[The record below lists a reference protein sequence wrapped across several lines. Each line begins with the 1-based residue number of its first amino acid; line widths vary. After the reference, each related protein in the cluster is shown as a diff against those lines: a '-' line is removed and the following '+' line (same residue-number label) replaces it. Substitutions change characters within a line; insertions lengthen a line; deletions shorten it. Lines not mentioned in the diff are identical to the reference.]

1 MLSQYDEGYALEF
14 EIRDGTDAAS
24 DLSAYTVTLKGTRAD
39 TLAYSFAGTVSTN
52 VLTFVIDTTMTACA
66 GRGTAEIAIK
76 DTANDVLFATFNMPV
91 FVERAAVPEGSID
104 ADVERAQEIA
114 EQVQEIVDNAAAT
127 VSGEAEK
134 WATGQIDGT
143 DVPSTDPTYE
153 NNAKYY
159 AEQAADAAASIGI
172 DATLTQTGKAA
183 DAKKTGDEI
192 SALKED
198 LSEMQTA
205 TSADV
210 GKALKAKTVTN
221 GKVTEWEFGET
232 GVAVDPTLTI
242 EGKAAD
248 AKATGDA
255 IKGVSDK
262 VDPLV
267 YGMENIIPYDPSKVT
282 ITVANAIESE
292 LSHDYAFKATG
303 YGGGTPQFRYTLPE
317 APSIAS
323 TDIMYMS
330 VDIYIDAEQSDL
342 ASTFY
347 RVNPF
352 GHAFNQ
358 GAYVPQSKTWF
369 SIRERYTQGST
380 TNATVLLSFGFA
392 STALATNKIFHY
404 RNLTIINLTQTF
416 GAGNEPSIEE
426 INAIVDAHGGYIDT
440 INLFDAEQVTKDVN
454 DLNDFKSDMTA
465 NVLVDFTNY
474 YMVNN
479 PTRKNDGSEYVANA
493 NGKSVSV
500 DAYVPSAN
508 ANIGDIIYCFGEFRV
523 QSDAD
528 NCLRI
533 APSSNTNGEKSLV
546 ENPLNGIW
554 YPCSARLAVTGTQRG
569 TQFVATW
576 ENNASI
582 RIYCKHVVAVN
593 LTAIFG
599 AYNEPTKE
607 MLDQYFYNASLG
619 NAIAFALQ
627 NSQMFNL
634 SSPSR
639 KLVHPNGCYV
649 MIDDEGNVKIGSV
662 PDADWS
668 GWTEIG
674 TYGQFNRASI
684 PIYNKVHGTLE
695 TDGMLSVLPIW
706 GAWSESAASQNT
718 HHGGHVFHGW
728 TTDRLHRLTMVQN
741 IYRDD
746 EAAVF
751 NYIPGDKSGTS
762 EGGFLRLRLGADNN
776 YKGVLIEN
784 IYDPTTQNPYT
795 TYQMAR
801 MTVYGRL
808 NVGKPQNYNHIPTS
822 SSADG
827 VKGDF
832 CFDSDY
838 AYFCV
843 ADNEWKRIPLQSW

>member
-1 MLSQYDEGYALEF
+1 MSDSSRVEQLLRNALGDDIYEVTPQSRVEELLQELNETIEGMGSSVSPEDIA
-14 EIRDGTDAAS
+14 TAV
-24 DLSAYTVTLKGTRAD
+24 SAYLDEHLTNPTNPPVD
-39 TLAYSFAGTVSTN
+39 TSLIIAG
-52 VLTFVIDTTMTACA
+52 A
-66 GRGTAEIAIK
+66 
-76 DTANDVLFATFNMPV
+76 
-91 FVERAAVPEGSID
+91 
-104 ADVERAQEIA
+104 
-114 EQVQEIVDNAAAT
+114 
-127 VSGEAEK
+127 
-134 WATGQIDGT
+134 
-143 DVPSTDPTYE
+143 
-153 NNAKYY
+153 
-159 AEQAADAAASIGI
+159 AADA
-172 DATLTQTGKAA
+172 Q
-183 DAKKTGDEI
+183 KTGVEI
-192 SALKED
+192 GALKED
-198 LSEMQTA
+198 LSDMTTA

-221 GKVTEWEFGET
+221 GKVTGWEFDTIDTDTVIDVQSMSGMTDTEKLYRYDGSIYYYNGTAWTEVGTGAVEVDDTLSVAGE
-232 GVAVDPTLTI
+232 
-242 EGKAAD
+242 AAD
-248 AKATGDA
+248 AKATGNA
-255 IKGVSDK
+255 IKEVSDK

-267 YGMENIIPYDPSKVT
+267 YGMSSITPYDPSKVT

-303 YGGGTPQFRYTLPE
+303 YGGGTPQFRYTLAE

-330 VDIYIDAEQSDL
+330 VDVYADADASDL
-342 ASTFY
+342 NANFY
-347 RVNPF
+347 QVNPF
-352 GHAFNQ
+352 GHSFNQ
-358 GAYVPQSKTWF
+358 NAYHPLSREWV
-369 SIRERYTQGST
+369 SIRERYVHGST
-380 TNATVLLSFGFA
+380 VNATVLLSFGFA
-392 STALATNKIFHY
+392 STALAKDKVFHY

-416 GAGNEPSIEE
+416 GAGNEPTLEE

-440 INLFDAEQVTKDVN
+440 INLFDAKQVTQDVN
-454 DLNDFKSDMTA
+454 ALNEFKADTTA
-465 NVLVDFTNY
+465 NIMVDFANY
-474 YMVNN
+474 FRVNA
-479 PTRKNDGSEYVANA
+479 TRPNDGTQYALHG
-493 NGKSVSV
+493 NGTSVSV
-500 DAYVPSAN
+500 DANIPSAN
-508 ANIGDIIYCFGEFRV
+508 ADIGDIIYCFGEFRV

-528 NCLRI
+528 NCLKV
-533 APSSNTNGEKSLV
+533 APSSNTRGEKSLV
-546 ENPLNGIW
+546 ENPKNGVW
-554 YPCSARLAVTGTQRG
+554 YPVSVKLAKTATQAG

-576 ENNASI
+576 ESNA
-582 RIYCKHVVAVN
+582 RIQIYWKHVVAIN
-593 LTAIFG
+593 LTKIFG

-607 MLDQYFYNASLG
+607 MLDQYFYNVSLG
-619 NAIAFALQ
+619 NAIDFESL
-627 NSQMFNL
+627 NSRMFNL

-639 KLVHPNGCYV
+639 MLVHPNGCYV
-649 MIDDEGNVKIGSV
+649 MIDDEGNVKMGSV
-662 PDADWS
+662 PDANWN

-706 GAWSESAASQNT
+706 GAWSESASSQNT

-808 NVGKPQNYNHIPTS
+808 NVGKPQNYNHIPAS

-832 CFDSDY
+832 CFDSNY

-843 ADNEWKRIPLQSW
+843 ADNEWKRVPLQTW